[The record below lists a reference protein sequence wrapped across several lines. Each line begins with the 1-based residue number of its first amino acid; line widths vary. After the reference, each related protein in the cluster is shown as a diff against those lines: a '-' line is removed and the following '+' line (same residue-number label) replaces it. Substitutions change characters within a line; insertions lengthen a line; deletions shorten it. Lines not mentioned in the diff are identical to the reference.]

1 MEIFQTF
8 EKTHYMSLK
17 MNDLSREQVQKLVL
31 EHEMRPAFV
40 GQNPYIASGPHHE
53 ILVSLMANGL
63 YQVELLDKKQMEES
77 LQQTIR
83 AFREYA
89 ASAKS

>member
-1 MEIFQTF
+1 
-8 EKTHYMSLK
+8 MSLK
-17 MNDLSREQVQKLVL
+17 LHDLSRQQVEKMIADY
-31 EHEMRPAFV
+31 EMKPVFV

-53 ILVSLMANGL
+53 ILVILLPGGL

-77 LQQTIR
+77 LQQTIK

-89 ASAKS
+89 DSVKS